1 MAKKLDP
8 GLWYW
13 DRREKRFITVLARRY
28 LIELGRYNSSIDTHF
43 DHMTP
48 TGDAVK
54 AFQKQIGVKPTG
66 KARLALVTRMARE
79 LH

>member
-1 MAKKLDP
+1 M
-8 GLWYW
+8 WYW

-43 DHMTP
+43 DDMTP

-66 KARLALVTRMARE
+66 KARLALVARMARE